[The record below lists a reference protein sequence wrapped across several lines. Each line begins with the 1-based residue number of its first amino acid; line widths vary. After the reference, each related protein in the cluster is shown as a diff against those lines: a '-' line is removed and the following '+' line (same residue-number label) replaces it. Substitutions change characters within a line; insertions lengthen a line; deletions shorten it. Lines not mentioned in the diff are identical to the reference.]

1 MVQEVGTKI
10 FDGPHD
16 SEEFFF
22 PHRVVSFSG
31 VECTRDESDRMV
43 TMIVFL
49 CQDSTKGIITCI
61 SSQNGLTRRIEDCET
76 VGRGDSVFE
85 IVDSSGMFVS
95 LLEFHIFACE
105 FM

>member
-10 FDGPHD
+10 FDGPND

-31 VECTRDESDRMV
+31 VECARDESNRAF

-49 CQDSTKGIITCI
+49 CQDSTKGIVTCI
-61 SSQNGLTRRIEDCET
+61 SSEDGLT
-76 VGRGDSVFE
+76 
-85 IVDSSGMFVS
+85 
-95 LLEFHIFACE
+95 
-105 FM
+105 